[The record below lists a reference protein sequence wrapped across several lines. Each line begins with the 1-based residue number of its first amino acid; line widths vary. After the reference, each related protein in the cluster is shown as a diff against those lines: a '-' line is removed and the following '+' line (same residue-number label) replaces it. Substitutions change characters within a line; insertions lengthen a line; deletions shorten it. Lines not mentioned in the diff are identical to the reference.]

1 MTSTATMTYR
11 RLGRSGL
18 TVSRLVLGTMM
29 FGGRTDE
36 DELRRIIDAAAEIG
50 VNFIDTADT
59 YAGGRSE
66 EIVGRAIKAD
76 RHRWVLATKLAN
88 PNGEG
93 PNRRGLSRK
102 WIMEELHTSL
112 RRLDT
117 DFIDILYLHKEDKL
131 TPPEET
137 VRALADLQRSGV
149 IRYFG
154 ISNFK
159 AWRIARICA
168 ACDAHGIDRP
178 VVSQPRYNIINRSV
192 EVEELPVCGAF
203 GIGVAPY
210 SPTARGVLT
219 GKYALDAPPPA
230 DSRAAEQGPS
240 DGRDRLS
247 ACGAEGGRNPGRPRA
262 RARHRSSGLRHR
274 LDPRQSPRHGCH
286 RRTPDDGTVADL
298 CGGAGCRG
306 DREGRAAGGQSRSG
320 RHDRRAAVHR
330 PFLSRRGPPVG
341 VGVLRHLIA

>member
-1 MTSTATMTYR
+1 MASTMTYR

-29 FGGRTDE
+29 FGGRTE
-36 DELRRIIDAAAEIG
+36 EEESRRIIDAAAEIG

-88 PNGEG
+88 PNGQG

-102 WIMEELHTSL
+102 WIMEEVHTSL

-137 VRALADLQRSGV
+137 VRALADLQRSGI

-219 GKYALDAPPPA
+219 GKYDLNAPPPA
-230 DSRAAEQGPS
+230 DSRAAAQGQRMAETDYQPAALRVAATLADHARERGIDPAAFATAWTLANPFVTAAIAGPRTMAQWQTYVAALGIEITDEDEQLVDSLVPAGTTAVPHFIDPS
-240 DGRDRLS
+240 YPV
-247 ACGAEGGRNPGRPRA
+247 EGRPSESA
-262 RARHRSSGLRHR
+262 SLA
-274 LDPRQSPRHGCH
+274 
-286 RRTPDDGTVADL
+286 T
-298 CGGAGCRG
+298 
-306 DREGRAAGGQSRSG
+306 
-320 RHDRRAAVHR
+320 
-330 PFLSRRGPPVG
+330 
-341 VGVLRHLIA
+341 

>member
-18 TVSRLVLGTMM
+18 TVSRLALGTMM
-29 FGGRTDE
+29 FGGRTEE
-36 DELRRIIDAAAEIG
+36 DESRRIIDAAAEIG

-88 PNGEG
+88 PNGQG

-102 WIMEELHTSL
+102 WIMEEIRTSL
-112 RRLDT
+112 RRLGT
-117 DFIDILYLHKEDKL
+117 DFVDILYLHKEDAL
-131 TPPEET
+131 TPAEET
-137 VRALADLQRSGV
+137 VRALADLQRSGA

-154 ISNFK
+154 VSNFK

-168 ACDAHGIDRP
+168 ACDAQGIDRP
-178 VVSQPRYNIINRSV
+178 VVSQPRYNILNRSV

-203 GIGVAPY
+203 GLGVAPY

-219 GKYALDAPPPA
+219 GKYQVEGPPPA
-230 DSRAAEQGPS
+230 DSRAAAQGPRMAETDYQPAS
-240 DGRDRLS
+240 LRVAAALAEHARRRGIDPAAFATAWTLANPYVTAAIAGPRTMAQWQTYVAALDVRVTEEDERLVDGLVPAGTTAVPHFIDPS
-247 ACGAEGGRNPGRPRA
+247 YPVEGRPRQA
-262 RARHRSSGLRHR
+262 PSA
-274 LDPRQSPRHGCH
+274 
-286 RRTPDDGTVADL
+286 GT
-298 CGGAGCRG
+298 
-306 DREGRAAGGQSRSG
+306 
-320 RHDRRAAVHR
+320 
-330 PFLSRRGPPVG
+330 
-341 VGVLRHLIA
+341 